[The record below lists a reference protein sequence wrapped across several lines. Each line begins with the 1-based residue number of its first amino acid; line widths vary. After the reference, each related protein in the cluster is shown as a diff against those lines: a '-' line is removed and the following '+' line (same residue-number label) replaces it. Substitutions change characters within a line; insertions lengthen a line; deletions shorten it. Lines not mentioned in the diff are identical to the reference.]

1 LLRAGTFG
9 AFTLIEP
16 AARNGDAFSTG
27 AEMRVPPPRRWRQ
40 ALRVLAAVLVVVTL
54 AIAMS
59 GIGLFFLLRGDAVES
74 SFFTKQIE
82 ASIQKI
88 LGPRLAVELGPTSI
102 GFDPEGLLTLESSD
116 VTIRRSSDRQI
127 VSQLGRVLVGIKPL
141 SLAYGEP
148 SVDAVIIEN
157 SDLDASFVPLAFGQ
171 QPQPGIEGML
181 LALRQSLD
189 RARGEFESGRFR
201 LLQFRNVT
209 IEGLGLG
216 RPDAGSVAL
225 EKLDLRYRRKR
236 DALTLDARLITPQ
249 STITFES
256 AYEPQAS
263 GGRVFKARLSGLN
276 AREWAADPD
285 GETGLVGSDALINL
299 SGDFPFAADGVPQP
313 AGLRLDTLASSL
325 RFGLEA
331 VTDLHELNLDLRLRP
346 AENDIL
352 VGRSTILAGAFR
364 AEFGGS
370 LRTQEGGSWLKGPYA
385 FDLSAAPATRAPTQ
399 NGEPSIAGALQ
410 FAGTFDASTRV
421 LSIDNSLFQAGADTA
436 TGSAIF
442 DFNGATPSI
451 SAAYRADGLEVAVVK
466 QFWPFFIAPGAR
478 SWAHRSVLGGRLSDV
493 TLEASVPH
501 GIIGRFRKGAKMK
514 PEEFKL
520 QAGFSGVTLNAFGE
534 LPPVEQA
541 SGKFAMV
548 GMTVD
553 AAIDSGTSATEQFGP
568 VALTSG
574 TFRIDDIG
582 VRPNIGQ
589 LQIRTKGPA
598 KPIAAIAESRPL
610 SVLSRINLT
619 VDGVAGDAEVDVRA
633 VFPIK
638 RGLVYSDVEWEAVT
652 DLRKAS
658 TTDKLFDRTVAGADV
673 RVEANPRQVAV
684 KGNAVIDGMK
694 TKIEMLEP
702 IGDSGIARER
712 AISAVL
718 DEAARKKMGLVLDPV
733 LTGTIG
739 VDVTQKKDG
748 VEKQSVDLT
757 RATLDL
763 PWVGW
768 TKGKGI
774 PARAT
779 FVMRSDKGITEL
791 DDFYIEGTGFSA
803 VGKLRID
810 KTGLLLADFVNI
822 SLNDGDAFAMRLER
836 KGKNYKITVS
846 GLRYDARALINRL
859 FHEEGI
865 GDEQGDSTLLVTA
878 NFAEVRGHNGRVLRN
893 VEMSYGARNGWL
905 DHLSMRGAFS
915 DSGYVSVF
923 AATTDGKTT
932 FEIDSTDAGGTLAF
946 VNVYP
951 RMYGGKM
958 RARLTR
964 TGDGPFVG
972 PVGATD
978 FVIVDEPRLKSLV
991 KEPVLPG
998 ESGQGGANLQRE
1010 LGRIDTNRVRFQEA
1024 RGRIEKGTGY
1034 FRVNDGV
1041 INNAQIGFTFDGL
1054 VYDADSKM
1062 ELSGT
1067 FLPAIGLGRAIGF
1080 IPLVGEILG
1089 DGRETGLIGVTYRLR
1104 GPSSNPNIEINP
1116 VSMVAPGVFRRIFEF
1131 QKD

>member
-1 LLRAGTFG
+1 
-9 AFTLIEP
+9 LIEP
-16 AARNGDAFSTG
+16 AARSGDTFASAG
-27 AEMRVPPPRRWRQ
+27 EMRVPPPRRWRQ

-54 AIAMS
+54 ALAMS
-59 GIGLFFLLRGDAVES
+59 GIGLFFLLRGDAVEN

-88 LGPRLAVELGPTSI
+88 LGPRLSVELGPTSI

-116 VTIRRSSDRQI
+116 VTIRRSTDRQI

-141 SLAYGEP
+141 SLVYGEP

-157 SDLDASFVPLAFGQ
+157 SDLDASFVPLAFGAA
-171 QPQPGIEGML
+171 PQPGIEGML
-181 LALRQSLD
+181 VSLRQGLD
-189 RARGEFESGRFR
+189 RARGEFETGRFR

-216 RPDAGSVAL
+216 RPDAGPVAL
-225 EKLDLRYRRKR
+225 EKLDLRFRRKR
-236 DALTLDARLITPQ
+236 DALTLEARLQTQQ
-249 STITFES
+249 SAITFES
-256 AYEPQAS
+256 SYEPQAA
-263 GGRVFKARLSGLN
+263 GGRVLKARVSGLN
-276 AREWAADPD
+276 AREWTADPD
-285 GETGLVGSDALINL
+285 GETGLVGSDAVINL
-299 SGDFPFAADGVPQP
+299 SGDFPFDADGTPRP
-313 AGLRLDTLASSL
+313 AEIRLGTLASSL

-331 VTDLHELNLDLRLRP
+331 VTDLHELNLELRLRP

-352 VGRSTILAGAFR
+352 IGRSTMLAGAFR

-370 LRTQEGGSWLKGPYA
+370 LRTQEGGTWLKGPYA
-385 FDLSAAPATRAPTQ
+385 FDLSSAPATRSPTR
-399 NGEPSIAGALQ
+399 NGEPSIPGALQ
-410 FAGTFDASTRV
+410 FAGRFDPATRV
-421 LSIDNSLFQAGADTA
+421 LSIDNSLLQAGADTV
-436 TGSAIF
+436 TGTAIF

-451 SAAYRADGLEVAVVK
+451 SAAYSADGLEVAAVK

-478 SWAHRSVLGGRLSDV
+478 NWTHRNILGGRLSDV
-493 TLEASVPH
+493 KLTASIPH

-514 PEEFKL
+514 PEDFRLDARFE
-520 QAGFSGVTLNAFGE
+520 GVNVTTFGE
-534 LPPVEQA
+534 VPPVEAA
-541 SGKFAMV
+541 SGNFSMA

-553 AAIDSGTSATEQFGP
+553 ANIDSGTAATAQFGP
-568 VALTSG
+568 VALAGG

-589 LQIRTKGPA
+589 VQFRAKGPVQ
-598 KPIAAIAESRPL
+598 PIAAIAEARPL

-619 VDGVAGDAEVDVRA
+619 VEGVSGDAEVDVRA

-638 RGLVYSDVEWEAVT
+638 RGMVYSDVEWEAVT
-652 DLRKAS
+652 DLKKAA
-658 TTDKLFDRTVAGADV
+658 TKDKLFDRSVAGADV

-684 KGNAVIDGMK
+684 KGNAVVDGMK

-733 LTGTIG
+733 LTGTIA

-779 FVMRSDKGITEL
+779 FVMRNDKGITEL
-791 DDFYIEGTGFSA
+791 EDFYIEGTGFSA

-878 NFAEVRGHNGRVLRN
+878 NFAEVRGHNGRVLKN

-905 DHLSMRGAFS
+905 DHLSLRGAFT
-915 DSGYVSVF
+915 DNGYVSVF

-932 FEIDSTDAGGTLAF
+932 FEIDSTDAGGALAF

-972 PVGATD
+972 PVAATD
-978 FVIVDEPRLKSLV
+978 FVIVDEPRLRSLV
-991 KEPVLPG
+991 NEPVVNAEPG
-998 ESGQGGANLQRE
+998 QNASDIRRE
-1010 LGRIDTNRVRFQEA
+1010 LGRIDTKRVRFKEA

-1054 VYDADSKM
+1054 VYDKDSNM

-1067 FLPAIGLGRAIGF
+1067 FLPAIGLSRAIGF

-1104 GPSSNPNIEINP
+1104 GPASNPAIEINP
-1116 VSMVAPGVFRRIFEF
+1116 VSMVAPGVFRRIFEY